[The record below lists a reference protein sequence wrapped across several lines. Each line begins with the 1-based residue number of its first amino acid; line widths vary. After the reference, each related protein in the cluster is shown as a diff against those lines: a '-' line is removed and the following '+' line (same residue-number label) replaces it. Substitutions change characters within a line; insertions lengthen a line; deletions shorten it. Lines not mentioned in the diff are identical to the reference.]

1 MTGGVNLT
9 KYHSCLEST
18 CPIRATGRVTNVV
31 GLVVEAQGPV
41 SCLGTV
47 CDIYTPDS
55 HTITAEVSG
64 FKDNKV
70 LLMPLE
76 EIRGIGPGCR
86 VVARQQKA
94 VVPVGPGLLGRVVDG
109 LHWIWACG

>member
-1 MTGGVNLT
+1 MSGEVNL
-9 KYHSCLEST
+9 KKFHNCLAST

-47 CDIYTPDS
+47 CDIYTHHNHS
-55 HTITAEVSG
+55 IAAEVSG

-86 VVARQQKA
+86 VVARQENA
-94 VVPVGPGLLGRVVDG
+94 VVRRCECHSPDRRTGQGSK
-109 LHWIWACG
+109 

>member
-1 MTGGVNLT
+1 MSGEVNLRKFHT
-9 KYHSCLEST
+9 CLEST

-47 CDIYTPDS
+47 CDIYTPRN
-55 HTITAEVSG
+55 HTIAAEVSG

-70 LLMPLE
+70 LLMPLKKFGASD
-76 EIRGIGPGCR
+76 RGAGLSPGSR
-86 VVARQQKA
+86 M
-94 VVPVGPGLLGRVVDG
+94 PS
-109 LHWIWACG
+109 